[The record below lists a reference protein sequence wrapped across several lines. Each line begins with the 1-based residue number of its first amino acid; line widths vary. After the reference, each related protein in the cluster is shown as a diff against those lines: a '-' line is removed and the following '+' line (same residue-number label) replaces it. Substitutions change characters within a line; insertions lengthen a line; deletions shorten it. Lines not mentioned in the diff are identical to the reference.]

1 MISQYWIGQIPA
13 TPLSILVKDEN
24 GNAAN
29 LGEYTNITAKMV
41 GSNNELVDLT
51 GAQVVST
58 NKVLGQIG
66 FVWPTDRSLF
76 DKDGDYVLQLSLEG
90 TNKLDFTTTHTIRVR
105 ELGRRTRGNVYNR

>member
-1 MISQYWIGQIPA
+1 MISQYWVGQIPD
-13 TPLSILVKDEN
+13 TPLSILVKDES
-24 GNAAN
+24 GNSAN
-29 LGEYTNITAKMV
+29 LGAYTDITAKMV

-76 DKDGDYVLQLSLEG
+76 DKDGDYVLQLCLAG
-90 TNKLDFTTTHTIRVR
+90 TGKLDFTTTHTIRVR